1 MAVFPDMLAFLMVM
15 CLTTAGYL
23 AYLPFERTLQWTIV
37 PIISMVYLM
46 VVTIQDDWSRR
57 NLSRW
62 FLETRLMNWFGYI
75 SYPMFLFQKSLLN

>member
-23 AYLPFERTLQWTIV
+23 AYLPFECTLQWTIV
-37 PIISMVYLM
+37 PIISTVYLM